1 MTEPILAINDL
12 HVEFRGKRRGDH
24 VRAVDGISL
33 EVLPGEVVSLVGE
46 SGCGKTTTANAV
58 LGLVPPAKGHI
69 TVGEIDIATA
79 DRTMLK
85 QARSK
90 MQMIAQDPYESLN
103 PRMTI
108 EDIVSEPL
116 VVHGHGGDLRRA
128 ALDALAGA
136 GLAPAEEFID
146 RRPHELSGGQR
157 QRVVIAAALSI
168 EPGLLIADEPVSM
181 LDVSVRAGILNLL
194 RQLAD
199 EKGIGVL
206 LITHDLATVA
216 AYADRIA
223 VMYLGK
229 IVESG
234 PTLDI
239 ISDPEHPYTRALLS
253 VVPAHDPTVPTNPTL
268 LVGETPDASNI
279 PSGCRFHPRCPAV
292 FEPCDEI
299 EPALMDTGTGRQ
311 CACLLY
317 TQADSPA

>member
-1 MTEPILAINDL
+1 MTEAILTIEGL
-12 HVEFRGKRRGDH
+12 HIEFRGKHRNDH
-24 VRAVDGISL
+24 IRAVDGISL

-58 LGLVPPAKGHI
+58 LGLIPPTRGHI
-69 TVGEIDIATA
+69 TVGGVDIATA
-79 DRTMLK
+79 DRKLMK
-85 QARSK
+85 HSRSE

-108 EDIVSEPL
+108 EDIVTEPL
-116 VVHGHGGDLRRA
+116 VVHGHQGDLRDRA
-128 ALDALAGA
+128 LNALRSA
-136 GLAPAEEFID
+136 GLTPPEEFID
-146 RRPHELSGGQR
+146 RHPHELSGGQR

-194 RQLAD
+194 KRLAD
-199 EKGIGVL
+199 EEDIGVL
-206 LITHDLATVA
+206 MITHDLATVA
-216 AYADRIA
+216 AYSDRIA

-234 PTLDI
+234 PTLEVI
-239 ISDPEHPYTRALLS
+239 AEPQHPYTRALLS
-253 VVPAHDPTVPTNPTL
+253 VVPSHDPTTTTNPTL

-279 PSGCRFHPRCPAV
+279 PAGCRFHPRCPAV
-292 FEPCDEI
+292 FEPCSHV
-299 EPALMDTGTGRQ
+299 EPELLDTTANRK

-317 TQADSPA
+317 AEVGSRA